1 MSEPYANPETDPDPS
16 VQRAADDLRD
26 AAGQEARAISEDAEE
41 RAQQIK
47 ESAAQRAQQFR
58 DYAEPAP
65 HGPPPSAEDDRA
77 SQFQWEETRVK
88 AREFHADLEEYIRM
102 HPTQSVLMAAGAGFL
117 LGLIVRR

>member
-1 MSEPYANPETDPDPS
+1 MSEPYANPETDSDPS

-26 AAGQEARAISEDAEE
+26 AASQEARSASDTAEE

-58 DYAEPAP
+58 DYAEPVP
-65 HGPPPSAEDDRA
+65 QGVPTSEEDRA

-102 HPTQSVLMAAGAGFL
+102 HPTQSVLFAAGAGFL